1 MIGFIGAGNMAG
13 ALIKGLLHS
22 GTVKADQIM
31 ASDVSPERLA
41 HVSAS
46 YGVRTTSDNHALV
59 KDSDVVVLAVK
70 PQAIDKVLIEIA
82 SDITPKHL
90 VISLVAGVPGAAF
103 EGRLPP
109 KTRLVRTMPNTPAIV
124 LAGATAIAAGPHATE
139 HDVQTARTIFE
150 AVGRVVVLDES
161 LLDAVTGLSGSGPAY
176 VMLMI
181 EALADG
187 GVKVGL
193 HRDTALMLAAQT
205 VFGSAKLLL
214 ETGEHPG
221 RLKDQVTSPG
231 GTAISGL
238 HTLEAGGLRR
248 TLIDAVEAATS
259 ARWSLAS
266 SWPRSSNSHDGGLRP
281 PSPRALAP
289 LARPAP
295 LRYASLGHIV
305 VQRPSET

>member
-1 MIGFIGAGNMAG
+1 MKRIEKCYHVGTHMIDGTLGFIGAGNMAG

-22 GTVKADQIM
+22 GTVKADHII

-41 HVSAS
+41 HVAKTH
-46 YGVRTTSDNHALV
+46 GIRTTTDNHALV
-59 KDSDVVVLAVK
+59 RDSDVIVLAVK
-70 PQAIDKVLIEIA
+70 PQAIDKVLVQIA
-82 SDITPKHL
+82 GDVTAKHL
-90 VISLVAGVPGAAF
+90 VVSVAAGVPGAAI
-103 EGRLPP
+103 EGKLPP
-109 KTRLVRTMPNTPAIV
+109 STRVVRTMPNTPAIV
-124 LAGATAIAAGPHATE
+124 LAGATAIAAGAHATE
-139 HDVQTARTIFE
+139 RDVEIARTIFE
-150 AVGRVVVLDES
+150 AVGRVVVLEES

-248 TLIDAVEAATS
+248 TLIDAVEAATKRSIELGEQMS
-259 ARWSLAS
+259 AKLAK
-266 SWPRSSNSHDGGLRP
+266 
-281 PSPRALAP
+281 
-289 LARPAP
+289 
-295 LRYASLGHIV
+295 
-305 VQRPSET
+305 